1 MGINDLITYRVRV
14 GNFYFLAMT
23 SFARTLTEK
32 LQAQAHK
39 RVLTTDA
46 YLHLN
51 GVEDN
56 SIYALGD
63 CATIENPKLIEHI
76 MEVFEEADV

>member
-1 MGINDLITYRVRV
+1 
-14 GNFYFLAMT
+14 MT

-32 LQAQAHK
+32 LAAQAHK
-39 RVLTTDA
+39 RVLTTDGF
-46 YLHLN
+46 LHLN

-76 MEVFEEADV
+76 MEVFEDADM